1 MHDSMSGS
9 RDRGSRRMRMSSFG
23 GKPRFRKKDN
33 NELTTK
39 EEVPELLEKRAQEL
53 LEQGEEITVAVST
66 DLRFDGTY
74 GKDWLLV
81 TDKRLI
87 AFNQNG
93 VLGHD
98 IQEVDLNSVED
109 IEVLE
114 MYGNNILKVTTSENA
129 FELARYSKTLTPK
142 FNLTVSEL
150 ERLSSSNG
158 TGAGGE
164 RRRRGPGPGGRRG
177 RRGPG
182 VGSTAG
188 LQRGG
193 DKIRCEKCGH
203 PIPSWTGVCVN
214 CAQNS
219 KLIFRLFK
227 YAVPFLHVMIPAFLM
242 MMVIRFVSVL
252 PPILSKELVDNIL
265 NPVGTVI
272 SAAVS
277 NGEAIPEQIPETSWG
292 HLEGIKNALSGWF
305 GSMPLG
311 GSFGHLIW
319 LILFMAGIGVF
330 SMMISSVRGYM
341 MAWVGQNITRRLQN
355 ETYEHLNALSIDFF
369 HERDTGNLMSRITH
383 DVSRLRDFIANG
395 LQDIIGD
402 SLTLINMCIIMF
414 IFSWKLALWTLI
426 PIPCLI
432 FFTIFFGKKMSKVY
446 QVLWKRYSQISTIL
460 ASTIPGV
467 RVVKAFARERYEI
480 SRFSDITYQVF
491 DGEMKA
497 AKLGTLYRPIMQLIT
512 FSGSILIWLVGGWQI
527 FQGDLTLGTL
537 VMFQSYMM
545 QFFGPVST
553 LCQMNERFIRA
564 GTSAERVF
572 EILDT
577 PPTITDKKDAIA
589 LANITGDIEF
599 KDVYFS
605 YDNEKNALNG
615 VSFQVSAGE
624 MIGLVGHSGAGK
636 STLVNLITRF
646 YDPNRGAIV
655 IDGHDSKDIRIK
667 ALRQQ
672 VGVVLQDPFLFE
684 GTIAENIG
692 YSKPGA
698 SRFEIIAAAKAANAH
713 DFVIKFPDGYDTMV
727 GERGARV
734 SGGERQRISIA
745 RAILKNP
752 RILILDEATSSVD
765 TETESKIQEALERL
779 VRGRTVFAIAHR
791 LSTLKYADRLVVL
804 KEGEVDEIGTHEEL
818 IAQDGTYANLCQKQ
832 TELSKIRA
840 W

>member
-1 MHDSMSGS
+1 MHGPMSGS
-9 RDRGSRRMRMSSFG
+9 GRGRSHRMGSFNG
-23 GKPRFRKKDN
+23 RPRRKKGN

-39 EEVPELLEKRAQEL
+39 EEVPELLQKQAQGL
-53 LEQGEEITVAVST
+53 LEKGEEIKVAVST
-66 DLRFDGTY
+66 DLRFDSTY

-87 AFNQNG
+87 AFNQSG

-98 IQEVDLNSVED
+98 MREVSLTSVED
-109 IEVLE
+109 IEILE

-129 FELARYSKTLTPK
+129 FELARYSKRLTPK
-142 FNLTVSEL
+142 FNLAVSEL
-150 ERLSSSNG
+150 EKLSLHNEADSGDG
-158 TGAGGE
+158 TRGRGG
-164 RRRRGPGPGGRRG
+164 RRRG
-177 RRGPG
+177 RRGNG
-182 VGSTAG
+182 GSG
-188 LQRGG
+188 MQPGG
-193 DKIRCEKCGH
+193 DKSRCEKCGE
-203 PIPSWTGVCVN
+203 PIPSWSGVCVN
-214 CAQNS
+214 CVQRS

-227 YAVPFLHVMIPAFLM
+227 YAIPYLHVIIPAFLLM
-242 MMVIRFVSVL
+242 LVIRFVSVL

-265 NPVGTVI
+265 IPVGN
-272 SAAVS
+272 AGPNRDAL
-277 NGEAIPEQIPETSWG
+277 PETTWG
-292 HLEGIKNALSGWF
+292 QLQGLVDTLGGWF

-311 GSFGHLIW
+311 GSFGHLIIIV
-319 LILFMAGIGVF
+319 LLMAGLRVF
-330 SMMISSVRGYM
+330 STVTSSVRGYM
-341 MAWVGQNITRRLQN
+341 MAWVGQNVTRRLQN

-402 SLTLINMCIIMF
+402 SFTIIFMCVFMF
-414 IFSWKLALWTLI
+414 YYSWQLALWTLI

-432 FFTIFFGKKMSKVY
+432 IFTIFFGKKMSKVY
-446 QVLWKRYSQISTIL
+446 HVLWKRYANISTIL

-480 SRFSDITYQVF
+480 SRFSDLTHQVF
-491 DGEMKA
+491 TGEMNA
-497 AKLGTLYRPIMQLIT
+497 AKLGTLYRPMMHFIT
-512 FSGSILIWLVGGWQI
+512 YSGSIIIWLVGGWQI
-527 FQGDLTLGTL
+527 FQGDLTLGL
-537 VMFQSYMM
+537 LFMFQSYMM
-545 QFFGPVST
+545 QFFGPVYT

-577 PPTITDKKDAIA
+577 PPSVADKRDAVA
-589 LANITGDIEF
+589 LANIRGSIEF

-605 YDNEKNALNG
+605 YDSEKDALNG
-615 VSFQVSAGE
+615 VSFQVQPGE

-636 STLVNLITRF
+636 STLINLITRF
-646 YDPNRGAIV
+646 YDPNEGTIE
-655 IDGHDSKDIRIK
+655 IDGHNSKDIRIK

-672 VGVVLQDPFLFE
+672 VGVVLQDPFLFA

-698 SRFEIIAAAKAANAH
+698 SRHEIIASAKAANAH
-713 DFVIKFPDGYDTMV
+713 DFIIKFPDGYDTMV

-779 VRGRTVFAIAHR
+779 VQGRTVFAIAHR
-791 LSTLKYADRLVVL
+791 LSTLKYADRLIVL
-804 KEGEVDEIGTHEEL
+804 KEGEVDEMGTHEEL
-818 IAQDGTYANLCQKQ
+818 IAKDGTYASLCQKQ

>member
-1 MHDSMSGS
+1 MRDSMRGFDSGRS
-9 RDRGSRRMRMSSFG
+9 SRRRMSSYSNG
-23 GKPRFRKKDN
+23 GGRLRKQN
-33 NELTTK
+33 HEPLTTM
-39 EEVPELLEKRAQEL
+39 EEVPELLK
-53 LEQGEEITVAVST
+53 EQAAAVFETEEEIKIAVST

-93 VLGHD
+93 AMGHHMR
-98 IQEVDLNSVED
+98 EVPLTAVED
-109 IEVLE
+109 IEILE
-114 MYGNNILKVTTSENA
+114 MYGNNILKISTADNA
-129 FELARYSKTLTPK
+129 FEVSRYSKRLTPK
-142 FNLTVSEL
+142 FNLAVSEL
-150 ERLSSSNG
+150 EELIPQK
-158 TGAGGE
+158 E
-164 RRRRGPGPGGRRG
+164 RDSDGRRRGKRARGPGGK
-177 RRGPG
+177 
-182 VGSTAG
+182 
-188 LQRGG
+188 
-193 DKIRCEKCGH
+193 DKGRCEKCDQ
-203 PIPSWTGVCVN
+203 PIPSWSGVCVN
-214 CAQNS
+214 CVQKR
-219 KLIFRLFK
+219 KLIFRLIK
-227 YAVPFLHVMIPAFLM
+227 YSTPLLHVIVPAFLIM
-242 MMVIRFVSVL
+242 LVIRFIDLYPS
-252 PPILSKELVDNIL
+252 IL
-265 NPVGTVI
+265 NRDIIDRILTPVGH
-272 SAAVS
+272 AVTA
-277 NGEAIPEQIPETSWG
+277 GLPIPETDWG
-292 HLEGIKNALSGWF
+292 HLQGAVNFLSEWF
-305 GSMPLG
+305 GSIPVG
-311 GSFGHLIW
+311 GSFGHLMG
-319 LILFMAGIGVF
+319 LIFLMAGVTVF
-330 SMMISSVRGYM
+330 KMAASAIRGYM

-395 LQDIIGD
+395 LQDIVGD
-402 SLTLINMCIIMF
+402 SLTIVYICVIMF
-414 IFSWKLALWTLI
+414 SFHWKLALWTLI

-446 QVLWKRYSQISTIL
+446 HVLWKRYANISTIL

-480 SRFSDITYQVF
+480 NRFSDLTHQVF
-491 DGEMKA
+491 SGEMNA
-497 AKLGTLYRPIMQLIT
+497 AKLGTLYRPIMEFIT

-527 FQGDLTLGTL
+527 FQGDISLGTL
-537 VMFQSYMM
+537 VMFQSLMM
-545 QFFGPVST
+545 RFFRPVYT

-572 EILDT
+572 EIMDT
-577 PPTITDKKDAIA
+577 PPSVADKADAVA
-589 LANITGDIEF
+589 LGNIRGAVEF
-599 KDVYFS
+599 RDVYFS

-615 VSFQVSAGE
+615 VSFQVEPGE

-636 STLVNLITRF
+636 STLINLITRF
-646 YDPNRGAIV
+646 YDPNDGTIM
-655 IDGHDSKDIRIK
+655 IDGHDSRDIQVK

-672 VGVVLQDPFLFE
+672 VGVVLQDPFLFQ

-698 SRFEIIAAAKAANAH
+698 SRREIIAAARAANAH
-713 DFVIKFPDGYDTMV
+713 DFIIKFPDGYDTMV

-752 RILILDEATSSVD
+752 RVLILDEATSSVD
-765 TETESKIQEALERL
+765 TGTESKIQEALERL
-779 VRGRTVFAIAHR
+779 VQGRTVFAIAHR

-804 KEGEVDEIGTHEEL
+804 KEGQVDEIGTHEEL
-818 IAQDGTYANLCQKQ
+818 LAREGTYAGLCEKQ